1 MVSWPLGNWKLVIEI
16 GLLKFAPQAPSVSS
30 TEMEI
35 CHKNTKAP
43 NPHQNKKRRFS
54 LMYLVFM
61 WFKKTMMR

>member
-35 CHKNTKAP
+35 CHQNTKAP
-43 NPHQNKKRRFS
+43 NPHQNKKPQVFS
-54 LMYLVFM
+54 HMTSSCGS
-61 WFKKTMMR
+61 KKR